1 MSQIVR
7 TLAIAAIALLLALSA
22 RAQERG
28 FLVDSEWLEA
38 HIDDENLV
46 ILETRYHPH
55 RYFTIGH
62 IPGAVQVQR
71 FRDLGDNDSP
81 SLMAFPSRAA
91 FQATLRRW
99 GVNDDSTIVLYDDS
113 NSALASRVY
122 YLLALYGYDM
132 SRVKLLDGGVLA
144 WQDFNDLSQDDV
156 QPAPGNV
163 SLSEADP
170 AMMVSWQF
178 VYDRIVSRRE
188 EQYVL
193 LDARPKA
200 HYTGEVLA
208 HAVRGGHIPGAVN
221 IVSLAGTNQD
231 GTWKS
236 AEELAA
242 MYADLPR
249 DRTIIAYC
257 HDGFRMS
264 LAWMQLK
271 SLGFEDVRLLDG
283 GWGFWGNKF
292 SLPIVQGDEPFD
304 DAFKL

>member
-1 MSQIVR
+1 MR
-7 TLAIAAIALLLALSA
+7 FLLAVLVLTTLLNA
-22 RAQERG
+22 PGIAQERE

-38 HIDDENLV
+38 HISDPDLV

-62 IPGAVQVQR
+62 IEGAVQVQR
-71 FRDLGDNDSP
+71 FKDLGDNDSP
-81 SLMAFPSRAA
+81 SLMNFPTRSA

-113 NSALASRVY
+113 NTALASRIY
-122 YLLALYGYDM
+122 YLLDLYGFDM
-132 SRVKLLDGGVLA
+132 DRVKLLDGGLLG
-144 WQDFNDLSQDDV
+144 WQDFNELSRADV
-156 QPAPGNV
+156 RPPPGNV
-163 SLSEADP
+163 TLKEADRSK
-170 AMMVSWQF
+170 MVTWQF

-188 EQYVL
+188 PQFLL
-193 LDARPKA
+193 LDARPER

-208 HAVRGGHIPGAVN
+208 HAVRGGHIPGAIN
-221 IVSLAGTNQD
+221 IVSLDGTNPD
-231 GTWKS
+231 ATWKTRQ
-236 AEELAA
+236 ELAEL
-242 MYADLPR
+242 YAALPR

-264 LAWMQLK
+264 LAYMQLK

-292 SLPIVQGDEPFD
+292 SLPIVAGPDPYD
-304 DAFKL
+304 DAFRL